1 MRPVEY
7 RGSLTRE
14 QFLFYETRIV
24 AQLILEGKEEKEIY
38 EEIIMGNL
46 FQFPTEKN
54 IRSIAAGCY
63 KRLKASDSKQ
73 LISLIANSSSEIA
86 KQAALY
92 ALMLYNAVVYD
103 FMVEVIGEKYRSQDL
118 AFDKSCITR
127 FCSSLRNK
135 DEKVQGWS
143 DATMNKIRAVLLK
156 CLVEAG
162 YLNQTSSKELNP
174 VYLYEEVLECIE
186 ENRDEEIFPAFNYFR

>member
-1 MRPVEY
+1 MRPNEY

-24 AQLILEGKEEKEIY
+24 AQKILEGKEEREIY
-38 EEIIMGNL
+38 EEIVRDNL

-63 KRLKASDSKQ
+63 KRLIASGNNQ
-73 LISLIANSSSEIA
+73 LISLIANGSSEIA

-103 FMVEVIGEKYRSQDL
+103 FMVEVVGEKYRLQDYS
-118 AFDKSCITR
+118 FDKSSITR
-127 FCSSLRNK
+127 FCSLLRDK

-143 DATMNKIRAVLLK
+143 DSTMNRIRAVLLK
-156 CLVEAG
+156 CLVETG

-186 ENRDEEIFPAFNYFR
+186 ENRDEDVFPAFNYFK

>member
-24 AQLILEGKEEKEIY
+24 AQKILEGKEEKEIY
-38 EEIIMGNL
+38 DEIVNDNL

-54 IRSIAAGCY
+54 IRSIARGCY
-63 KRLKASDSKQ
+63 KRLTETGNKK
-73 LISLIANSSSEIA
+73 LISLIAQGPSEIA

-92 ALMLYNAVVYD
+92 SLMMYNAIVYD
-103 FMVEVIGEKYRSQDL
+103 FMVEVIGEKYKTHDDTFDRSL
-118 AFDKSCITR
+118 ITR
-127 FCSSLRNK
+127 FCSQLR
-135 DEKVQGWS
+135 EKNETASSWS
-143 DATMNKIRAVLLK
+143 DATIKKIRSVLLR

-162 YLNQTSSKELNP
+162 YLNNAYSKELNT
-174 VYLYEEVLECIE
+174 VYLYEEVLECVK
-186 ENRDEEIFPAFNYFR
+186 ENGDEDVFPAFNYFE